1 MSARYQRDREM
12 ATDALLL
19 LGIAVLG
26 RVRGLL
32 LVGVA
37 ALAIARAPGKVAA
50 GRPSWVAALHPLQ
63 HVPGLLLPLA
73 VSRRLL
79 DDLAGRSRR
88 LSSWCYCNVCLGD
101 ATFKSK

>member
-1 MSARYQRDREM
+1 M

-19 LGIAVLG
+19 LGIAVPG

-37 ALAIARAPGKVAA
+37 ALAIARAAGKVA
-50 GRPSWVAALHPLQ
+50 RPSWIAALHPLQ

-79 DDLAGRSRR
+79 DDLPAAAAASAAD
-88 LSSWCYCNVCLGD
+88 SVPE
-101 ATFKSK
+101 